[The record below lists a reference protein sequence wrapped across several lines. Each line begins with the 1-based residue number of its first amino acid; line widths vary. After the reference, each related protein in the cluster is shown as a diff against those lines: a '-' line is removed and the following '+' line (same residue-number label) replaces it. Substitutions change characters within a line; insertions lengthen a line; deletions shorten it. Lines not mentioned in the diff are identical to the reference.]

1 VAAQPGNGSAVM
13 DVRNLPSRDYH
24 DLLNAITGGPFL
36 PAVVSFR
43 VEWGRSS
50 DKHHFHD
57 PEDRFD
63 ADVALNSAMAWWRGE
78 TSEALYV
85 ADDISTSASLF
96 AEVGHERN
104 GVYFPA
110 G

>member
-1 VAAQPGNGSAVM
+1 M
-13 DVRNLPSRDYH
+13 DVRDLASRDYH
-24 DLLNAITGGPFL
+24 DLATAIAGGPFL
-36 PAVVSFR
+36 QAEISFR
-43 VEWGRSS
+43 VEWASSS

-57 PEDRFD
+57 PGTVPGSGFD
-63 ADVALNSAMAWWRGE
+63 ADVSFTSAKAWWQGE

-85 ADDISTSASLF
+85 AGDISTSASLF

>member
-1 VAAQPGNGSAVM
+1 M
-13 DVRNLPSRDYH
+13 DVRDLASRDYH
-24 DLLNAITGGPFL
+24 DLVNAITGGSFL

-43 VEWGRSS
+43 VEWTRSA
-50 DKHHFHD
+50 DKRHFHD
-57 PEDRFD
+57 VEDAFD
-63 ADVALNSAMAWWRGE
+63 ADVVLNSAKAWWRGE

-85 ADDISTSASLF
+85 ANDISTSASLF

-104 GVYFPA
+104 GVYFPS

>member
-1 VAAQPGNGSAVM
+1 M
-13 DVRNLPSRDYH
+13 DVRSLPSRDYH
-24 DLLNAITGGPFL
+24 DLINAITFGPFL

-43 VEWGRSS
+43 VEWERSG
-50 DKHHFHD
+50 DKHRFHD
-57 PEDRFD
+57 AASGFD
-63 ADVALNSAMAWWRGE
+63 ADVAFTSAKAWWRGE

-104 GVYFPA
+104 GVHFPA

>member
-1 VAAQPGNGSAVM
+1 M

-24 DLLNAITGGPFL
+24 DLVNAITGGPFL

-43 VEWGRSS
+43 VEWAGAGDTR
-50 DKHHFHD
+50 HYHD
-57 PEDRFD
+57 AEDSFD
-63 ADVALNSAMAWWRGE
+63 ADVVLNSAQAWWHGE

-104 GVYFPA
+104 GVYVPA